1 MKGAVFI
8 AASAAIV
15 LLLGLV
21 HLRYTFSGPLL
32 QPRDPELT
40 AKMMNIS
47 PVITR
52 EATMWQVWVGF
63 NATHSLGLILFGAV
77 YGYLAICQREFLFR
91 SWFLLALGFLVLL
104 GYGIIAKLYFFSS
117 PFRAIVIR
125 DDSLSGWNRRQPAL
139 AGSCRSPAPTWCR

>member
-77 YGYLAICQREFLFR
+77 YGYLAICQREFLYR
-91 SWFLLALGFLVLL
+91 SWFLLALGFLALL

-117 PFRAIVIR
+117 PFRAIVFATI
-125 DDSLSGWNRRQPAL
+125 LYL
-139 AGSCRSPAPTWCR
+139 AGIVVNRL